1 MVILGSILLLSMVF
15 APSSFIK
22 PWKSCVLPRR
32 SEALQFWFI
41 CRGLPG
47 EWRDRFWWFFVRIP
61 NLIESASMLF
71 FLNDA
76 RIRWPKN
83 HVTRISH
90 TLNFGAHRSS
100 PCGFGVFDA
109 HFPWLADQ
117 LMLSRCGLWQAWIPR
132 PYSFNQ
138 FNPSLRWS
146 TRIFSTILRRVFE
159 VYSLC
164 KASLAL
170 GATCCAWSAEPSIAA
185 FFGSEIQSQLIEPIP
200 IHHIV
205 CGNFRTSSSCQVGV
219 FLFLTASPADFNKTI
234 RDCPKSLSC
243 QTNWAVFEP
252 PVDD

>member
-90 TLNFGAHRSS
+90 TLNFGAIEVLLVVSECLMFISHGLLISS
-100 PCGFGVFDA
+100 CWVDA
-109 HFPWLADQ
+109 AYDRHGSLGPTHSTSSTPVCDD
-117 LMLSRCGLWQAWIPR
+117 R
-132 PYSFNQ
+132 PE
-138 FNPSLRWS
+138 L
-146 TRIFSTILRRVFE
+146 TTILRCVFE

-164 KASLAL
+164 KTSLAL

-185 FFGSEIQSQLIEPIP
+185 FFGSEIQSQLIEPTP

>member
-83 HVTRISH
+83 NVTRISH
-90 TLNFGAHRSS
+90 TLNFGAIEVLLVVSE
-100 PCGFGVFDA
+100 C
-109 HFPWLADQ
+109 
-117 LMLSRCGLWQAWIPR
+117 LMLISHGLLISSCWVDAAYDRHGSLGPTHSTSSTPVCDDR
-132 PYSFNQ
+132 PE
-138 FNPSLRWS
+138 L
-146 TRIFSTILRRVFE
+146 TTILRCVFE

-164 KASLAL
+164 KTSLAL
-170 GATCCAWSAEPSIAA
+170 GDLLRMISWTIHSCLFWFRDS
-185 FFGSEIQSQLIEPIP
+185 EPIDRADS
-200 IHHIV
+200 H
-205 CGNFRTSSSCQVGV
+205 SSHCVWELQNIQFMSGWC
-219 FLFLTASPADFNKTI
+219 FSFFN
-234 RDCPKSLSC
+234 SFSSG
-243 QTNWAVFEP
+243 F
-252 PVDD
+252 